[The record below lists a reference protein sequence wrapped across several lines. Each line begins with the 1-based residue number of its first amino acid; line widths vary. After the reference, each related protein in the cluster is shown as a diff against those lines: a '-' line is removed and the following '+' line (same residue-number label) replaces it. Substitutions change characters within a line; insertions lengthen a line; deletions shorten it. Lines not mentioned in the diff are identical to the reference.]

1 MCCIPVAEELNLK
14 AASRVAHQKS
24 LAMVHVKDL
33 LGITGYVRGGC
44 SPVGMKRRFPVI
56 VDETCQLFDTIM
68 ISGGRRGIQ
77 LQIDPEALVGYLNAQ
92 MADICKKGE
101 TA

>member
-1 MCCIPVAEELNLK
+1 
-14 AASRVAHQKS
+14 
-24 LAMVHVKDL
+24 MVHVKDL

-77 LQIDPEALVGYLNAQ
+77 LQIDPEVLVGYLNAQ